1 MPNPKTGTVTNDVAK
16 AINDIKAGRVEY
28 RTDTFGNIHS
38 IIGKVSF
45 DAKKPEENLDAFVS
59 TIMKQKPSTV
69 KGDFVKNIS
78 ISSTMGPGIKINL
91 NSFDK

>member
-1 MPNPKTGTVTNDVAK
+1 MDLSGLHLSFIAVNDV
-16 AINDIKAGRVEY
+16 KAGKVEY

-38 IIGKVSF
+38 IIGKASF
-45 DAKKPEENLDAFVS
+45 ETEKLVENLNSFVS
-59 TIMKQKPSTV
+59 TILKLKPSTV

-78 ISSTMGPGIKINL
+78 ISSTMGPGIKVSL